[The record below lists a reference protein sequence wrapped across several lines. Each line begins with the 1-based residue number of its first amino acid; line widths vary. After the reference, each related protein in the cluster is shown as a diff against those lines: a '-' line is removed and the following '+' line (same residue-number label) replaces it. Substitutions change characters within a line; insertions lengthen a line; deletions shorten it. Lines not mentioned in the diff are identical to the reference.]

1 MLIPPI
7 PSDLHAALERGS
19 AATADLFSSP
29 TLGGLGR
36 VRSCRLASFPDQGLV
51 PGDDMTASLV
61 LSVLAPTPA
70 TAVLS
75 FEPETALHLIRC
87 AADDAEGE
95 PLERFASLSRAMA
108 ERILAEL
115 FGESASLGPVHL
127 EEDGVVP
134 TVLGTHAP
142 PDTALLCAELVLADE
157 DSAVGGVFYL
167 LTDGKQP
174 GAAPC

>member
-1 MLIPPI
+1 MPQPPI
-7 PSDLHAALERGS
+7 SPDLHAALERG
-19 AATADLFSSP
+19 AAACAGLFDTP

-36 VRSCRLASFPDQGLV
+36 VRMCRLAGFPDEGLV

-61 LSVLAPTPA
+61 LPVHAPTPA

-75 FEPETALHLIRC
+75 FEPEAAFHLIRS
-87 AADDAEGE
+87 AAGDPQGE
-95 PLERFASLSRAMA
+95 PLERFTALGQAMA

-115 FGESASLGPVHL
+115 FGEPARTGPIRL
-127 EEDGVVP
+127 EENGVVP

-142 PDTALLCAELVLADE
+142 RETALLCAELVLADE

-167 LTDGKQP
+167 LTDRKEPSGQE
-174 GAAPC
+174 A